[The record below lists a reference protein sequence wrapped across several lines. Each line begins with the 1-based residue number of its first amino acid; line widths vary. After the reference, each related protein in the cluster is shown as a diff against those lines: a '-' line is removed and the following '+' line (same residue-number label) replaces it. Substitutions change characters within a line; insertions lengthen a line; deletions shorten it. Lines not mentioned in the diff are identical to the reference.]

1 MKSDTLYYKLLKEY
15 CDGLI
20 ALQYKGEDPAFRG
33 GIWCRS
39 CKTIHGRCPDGVFAF
54 TEMYK
59 LTREEK
65 YLAAAQGVFDYGDNL
80 LCTDG
85 GLYNDAQTTWRYTTV
100 FHLIA
105 VAEAYEAGVG
115 ILPGPFMAKLH
126 ARAKQNAAWLYENL
140 DEHSPANINY
150 CTTNGL
156 ALLLAGRLLGEEKY
170 LQKAAGLVRYA
181 AGHITENNLLYGE
194 CKPHG
199 TRSARGC
206 VAVDIGYNVEESVPA
221 LVKYA
226 CIAGDE
232 NLLTKLEK
240 VLKSHLDFMFPD
252 GGWDNSFGVR
262 NNKWTYWGS
271 RTSDGCAPMFL
282 LLAER
287 DPSFAEAALRNTQL
301 LRRCTVDGF
310 LYGGPDY
317 HRHGEYPCTHH
328 LFEHMNSIA
337 YALEHTDEKYL
348 APARV
353 PIPADGTDLFAF
365 YPEIKTYKMAKGDW
379 SATITDYDFD
389 ISFSG
394 HATGGT
400 LTALYHKKA
409 GPIVMASVTDYV
421 LVEPTNMQ
429 QALDRRSHRS
439 LVPRFR
445 AERKGKTYHSSYF
458 TGAEVTGR
466 GGTSHSVAA
475 NTGLATKEGER
486 LEGAS
491 PHIVYTLSEK
501 GMRIG
506 IDGAAGTE
514 FVLPLI
520 CGEPKTFA
528 GTLQG
533 GEEIF
538 FLTGGFIARE
548 FIILPDKNGRA
559 EIEIAV
565 SEC

>member
-194 CKPHG
+194 YKPHG

>member
-1 MKSDTLYYKLLKEY
+1 MPNIYEQLLKEF
-15 CDGLI
+15 CDALI
-20 ALQYKGEDPAFRG
+20 SLQDKSQDRAFRG
-33 GIWCRS
+33 GIYCRA
-39 CKTIHGRCPDGVFAF
+39 CKMIHGRCPDAVYG
-54 TEMYK
+54 
-59 LTREEK
+59 LTVMAKRSGESK
-65 YLAAAQGVFDYGDNL
+65 YLDAAKEVFCYGNNM

-85 GLYNDAQTTWRYTTV
+85 SLYNDAQAEWRYTTT
-100 FHLIA
+100 FHAIA
-105 VAEAYEAGVG
+105 VLEALRAGEGLYDAETVTAFKERARG
-115 ILPGPFMAKLH
+115 MAE
-126 ARAKQNAAWLYENL
+126 WLYANL
-140 DEHSPANINY
+140 DENSPANINY
-150 CTTNGL
+150 AATNGL
-156 ALLLAGRLLGEEKY
+156 ALALAGKAFGEEKY
-170 LQKAAGLVRYA
+170 LRQAAHLVEYA
-181 AGHITENNLLYGE
+181 MRHITQNGLLYGE
-194 CKPHG
+194 TKPHG
-199 TRSARGC
+199 RTSAKGC
-206 VAVDIGYNVEESVPA
+206 VAVDIGYNVEETVPA

-226 CIAGDE
+226 KEMQDE
-232 NLLTKLEK
+232 RLADRLEE
-240 VLKSHLDFMFPD
+240 VVRAHLAFMLPD
-252 GGWDNSFGVR
+252 GGWDNSFGNR

-301 LRRCTVDGF
+301 LHRCTVDGF

-445 AERKGKTYHSSYF
+445 AERNGKTYHSSYF